1 MTDRERALMS
11 VFVQEYND
19 MKKKEAQQIKRANHR
34 KPKRR

>member
-19 MKKKEAQQIKRANHR
+19 MKKKEAQQIKRAKSR
-34 KPKRR
+34 KPRRR